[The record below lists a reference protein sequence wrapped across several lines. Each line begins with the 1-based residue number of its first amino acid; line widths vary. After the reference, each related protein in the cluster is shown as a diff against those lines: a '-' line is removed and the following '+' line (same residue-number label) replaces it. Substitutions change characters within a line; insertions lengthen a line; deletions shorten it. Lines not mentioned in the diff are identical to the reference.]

1 MFVRDGNSNPREIAK
16 IFVRDAAGN
25 PQEISKIYVRDA
37 AGNPK
42 LVFDNTVIIIP
53 DFCPTCGNTIFRIEP
68 VSQASFNRA
77 RLTDEA
83 RTFSSPNF
91 WSPNTTT
98 TTTTSAPFLP
108 TYTVNKDY
116 WSKVALSYDYTV
128 ATETTPQTGTFNVFG
143 PQGTINFT
151 SIYRLQF
158 TQPQLGDGGTSQVS
172 QLSNPTATEY
182 ALGSRWYWNKINSI
196 FATHINYP
204 ILPGYIIVD
213 WNTYTIRDTFLVVMK
228 DPQRTFDSHCGSPVV
243 PDGSGSAP
251 PRVSGCP
258 ETGVRNSSIYPF
270 YNRTIITKVQDFDTS
285 DIYSAK
291 CGQNYCFDVF
301 NTIWTSA
308 DSECFNQHLIHYVD
322 PAGTIVTGNCSG
334 GIDGSG
340 SGGTV
345 LGNLGTETSCDTP
358 TYVNWNEAEQGIIN
372 PFSFIVNKENHGT
385 RRTLPT
391 VSQTASEQDCCI
403 SNCYGPVPLKIQ
415 TGPND
420 VACRHVYQIPPINTI
435 NTDGSDRL
443 GFFENIYTSILM
455 GAESIV
461 GTPIGSAADVRIVLP
476 CYVNLHPDF
485 GNSIVKVFP
494 TQYDNFVNSGLGPT
508 GTAANITRDKTVWE
522 AVKSF
527 MPYIPGT
534 ATISDPAKRNWI
546 SSVHFNYNED
556 RADTASDARFNVAPS
571 GTTVSANGFPALMW
585 NISGYPTEQSTHYVV
600 LELHFDATQV
610 CVANAFN
617 ILQLKTPENQKFF
630 ILGMRFYP
638 VSRNSHK
645 HPIFRD
651 HIIPANVQ
659 AFANNLANGGFVD
672 YYAGLNLQNT
682 LTTDQGGVNNPGVW
696 YTTNTIQSTAFAD
709 GTTLA
714 NVFNIPNCTGNTCT
728 ANYGIKYPAIGTFQN
743 FLAKYYQL
751 PINT

>member
-42 LVFDNTVIIIP
+42 LVFDNTVIITS
-53 DFCPTCGNTIFRIEP
+53 DLCPTCGNTIFRIEP
-68 VSQASFNRA
+68 LSQATSNRA

-83 RTFSSPNF
+83 RTFSNGPYI
-91 WSPNTTT
+91 PNTTT
-98 TTTTSAPFLP
+98 SIGSAFVPA
-108 TYTVNKDY
+108 YTVNKDY

-128 ATETTPQTGTFNVFG
+128 ATETTASTGSFEVFSG
-143 PQGTINFT
+143 GTNLV
-151 SIYRLQF
+151 SKYRLQF
-158 TQPQLGDGGTSQVS
+158 TQTQLFE
-172 QLSNPTATEY
+172 LSSPTAAEY
-182 ALGSRWYWNKINSI
+182 ALGSSWYWNKINSI
-196 FATHINYP
+196 FATNINYP

-228 DPQRTFDSHCGSPVV
+228 DPQRLFTSHCNAPNDPIGGSHL
-243 PDGSGSAP
+243 P
-251 PRVSGCP
+251 PAGCP
-258 ETGVRNSSIYPF
+258 EFNIRESSIYPF
-270 YNRTIITKVQDFDTS
+270 YNRPILTKVSNFDS
-285 DIYSAK
+285 NDIYAAS

-308 DSECFNQHLIHYVD
+308 DSECFNQHLIHYQD
-322 PAGTIVTGNCSG
+322 PNGVIITGNCSG

-345 LGNLGTETSCDTP
+345 LGNLGTETSCDSP
-358 TYVNWNEAEQGIIN
+358 TYINWNEGTSGLN
-372 PFSFIVNKENHGT
+372 PFSFIINKQNHGT
-385 RRTLPT
+385 RRTIPT
-391 VSQTASEQDCCI
+391 VSADALVQDCCI
-403 SNCYGPVPLKIQ
+403 SNCYGPVPLKIA
-415 TGPND
+415 TAAND

-435 NTDGSDRL
+435 NTNGTDRL

-455 GAESIV
+455 GAESAI
-461 GTPIGSAADVRIVLP
+461 GTPIASAADVRIVLP

-485 GNSIVKVFP
+485 AHSIVKVFP
-494 TQYDNFVNSGLGPT
+494 TQYDVFVNGGLGPT
-508 GTAANITRDKTVWE
+508 GTAANVARDKTVWE

-534 ATISDPAKRNWI
+534 ATITPTPRRSWL
-546 SSVHFNYNED
+546 SSVHFHYNED
-556 RADTASDARFNVAPS
+556 RPNTDVAPFQHTVVPS
-571 GTTVSANGFPALMW
+571 GTTVSTNGFPALLW

-638 VSRNSHK
+638 VSRNGQK

-651 HIIPANVQ
+651 HIIPTNVQ
-659 AFANNLANGGFVD
+659 AFANTNGGFVD
-672 YYAGLNLQNT
+672 YYAGVSNQNA
-682 LTTDQGGVNNPGVW
+682 LTTDQEGVNNPGVW
-696 YTTNTIQSTAFAD
+696 YTTNSIQTTAFAD
-709 GTTLA
+709 GTISGGTTA
-714 NVFNIPNCTGNTCT
+714 VVFTIPNCTGGLCT
-728 ANYGIKYPAIGTFQN
+728 GNYGIKYPPIGTMQK
-743 FLAKYYQL
+743 FLDKYYQL